1 MSDMEIPPVTPDR
14 RTSLAQQ
21 LVNDFSRR
29 IREGEIKAGEKLPTE
44 QVIIQEK
51 GVSRTVVRDALSRM
65 QAAGLVEP
73 RHGVG
78 TFVLDMPAPAG
89 FVIGPAT
96 IATLPDV
103 LNLLEF
109 RLSLEV
115 EAAGMAA
122 QRRTPE
128 ALLEIKQA
136 LDALLEGPQK
146 SGTTIN
152 ADFQFHLKIAKASG
166 NTYLIDIMKH
176 LGTKLIPR
184 TRMNSA
190 YTGQSDRTAYLAG
203 INAEHR
209 QIYLAIAAGN
219 VDAARSA
226 MYLHLNSSRIR
237 LHQTQASQE
246 LYSN

>member
-1 MSDMEIPPVTPDR
+1 MSDNALSSQKNHRRLAETLVDR
-14 RTSLAQQ
+14 FAQRMRDGVLQ
-21 LVNDFSRR
+21 R
-29 IREGEIKAGEKLPTE
+29 GEKLPSE
-44 QVIIQEK
+44 LNIMEAE

-65 QAAGLVEP
+65 QAAGLVET

-78 TFVLDMPAPAG
+78 TFVLDMPPPEG
-89 FVIGPAT
+89 FSVGPAT
-96 IATLPDV
+96 IVTVADV

-115 EAAGMAA
+115 EAAGLAA
-122 QRRTPE
+122 QRRSPE
-128 ALLEIKQA
+128 ALLELKRA
-136 LDALLEGPQK
+136 FDALLEGPQK

-166 NTYLIDIMKH
+166 NAYLIDIMKH

-190 YTGQSDRTAYLAG
+190 YTGQSDRNAYLAG

-209 QIYLAIAAGN
+209 QIYNAIAEGN
-219 VDAARSA
+219 VDASRSA
-226 MYLHLNSSRIR
+226 MYLHLNGSRMR
-237 LHQTQASQE
+237 LRRTQA
-246 LYSN
+246 LYSD

>member
-1 MSDMEIPPVTPDR
+1 MSDSDLSSRKKHRRLAETLVDR
-14 RTSLAQQ
+14 FAQRMRDGV
-21 LVNDFSRR
+21 LKR
-29 IREGEIKAGEKLPTE
+29 GEKLPPE
-44 QVIIQEK
+44 LHIMEAE

-65 QAAGLVEP
+65 QAAGLVET

-96 IATLPDV
+96 IATLHDV

-122 QRRTPE
+122 KRRTPQ

-166 NTYLIDIMKH
+166 NAYLIDIMKH

-203 INAEHR
+203 INAEHQ

>member
-1 MSDMEIPPVTPDR
+1 MSDPDLSSQKKHR
-14 RTSLAQQ
+14 RLAET
-21 LVNDFSRR
+21 LVDRFAQRMR
-29 IREGEIKAGEKLPTE
+29 DGVLVRGEKLPPELHIMETE
-44 QVIIQEK
+44 

-65 QAAGLVEP
+65 QAAGLVET

>member
-1 MSDMEIPPVTPDR
+1 MSDSALSAQKKPRRLAETLVDR
-14 RTSLAQQ
+14 FAQRMRDGV
-21 LVNDFSRR
+21 L
-29 IREGEIKAGEKLPTE
+29 KCGEKLPPE
-44 QVIIQEK
+44 LHIMQAE
-51 GVSRTVVRDALSRM
+51 GVSRTVVRDALSRL
-65 QAAGLVEP
+65 QAAGLVET

-78 TFVLDMPAPAG
+78 TFVLDMPAPAE

-96 IATLPDV
+96 IATVAEV

-122 QRRTPE
+122 QRRSPE
-128 ALLEIKQA
+128 ALLELKHA
-136 LDALLEGPQK
+136 LEALLEGPQK

-190 YTGQSDRTAYLAG
+190 YVGQSDRTAYLAG
-203 INAEHR
+203 INDEHR
-209 QIYLAIAAGN
+209 QIYRAIEAGS

-226 MYLHLNSSRIR
+226 MYLHLSSSRSR
-237 LHQTQASQE
+237 LLQSQAIQG
-246 LYSN
+246 L